1 MINFQSIIL
10 VVKLFSYA
18 CAGDFSQEIIVK
30 IDICLCDQIVIIY
43 PNFMELIGLEVFA
56 DSSFSG
62 DT

>member
-10 VVKLFSYA
+10 VVKLLSYA
-18 CAGDFSQEIIVK
+18 CAGDFRQEIIV
-30 IDICLCDQIVIIY
+30 DICLCDQIVIIY

-56 DSSFSG
+56 DSWFSG